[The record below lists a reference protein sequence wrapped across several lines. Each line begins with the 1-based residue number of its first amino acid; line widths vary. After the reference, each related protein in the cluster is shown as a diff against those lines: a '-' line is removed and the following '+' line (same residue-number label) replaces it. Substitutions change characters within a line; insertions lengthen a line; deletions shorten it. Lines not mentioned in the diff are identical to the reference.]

1 MFTGI
6 VEAVGTVRTLQTVGD
21 GVTLSLASV
30 EVLDGTALGDSI
42 SVDGTCLTVTS
53 LDAAGFEVGLSPETL
68 RLTTLGDVR
77 PGSRVN
83 LERAVRAG
91 DRMGGHYV
99 QGHVDGVGRITGVR
113 PEGDSQVVTFE
124 FPPQMG
130 RYIVQKGFIAV
141 DGASLTVTARTDA
154 TFSVALVAYT
164 QDHIALLDK
173 GIGGR
178 VNLEVDIIAKY
189 VESMLRSEELTGD
202 QPETHVSLRS

>member
-6 VEAVGTVRTLQTVGD
+6 VEAVGTVRSLQTVGD
-21 GVTLSLASV
+21 SVTLSVASV
-30 EVLDGTALGDSI
+30 DVLDGTALGDSI
-42 SVDGTCLTVTS
+42 AVDGTCLTVTS

-99 QGHVDGVGRITGVR
+99 QGHVDGVGQITDLR

-124 FPPQMG
+124 FPAQMA
-130 RYIVQKGFIAV
+130 RYVVQKGFIAV

-164 QDHIALLDK
+164 QDHVALLDK

-189 VESMLRSEELTGD
+189 VESMLRSTEPTGD
-202 QPETHVSLRS
+202 QPHARVSLRS

>member
-6 VEAVGTVRTLQTVGD
+6 VEAVGTVRSLQTVGD
-21 GVTLSLASV
+21 SVTLSVASV
-30 EVLDGTALGDSI
+30 DVLDGTALGDSI
-42 SVDGTCLTVTS
+42 AVDGTCLTVTS

-99 QGHVDGVGRITGVR
+99 QGHVDGVGQITDLR

-124 FPPQMG
+124 FPAQMA
-130 RYIVQKGFIAV
+130 RYVVQKGFIAV

-164 QDHIALLDK
+164 QDHVALLDK

-189 VESMLRSEELTGD
+189 VESMLRSTEPTGD
-202 QPETHVSLRS
+202 QPQARVSLRS